1 MGKPFKGFRFQP
13 QLYAE
18 FIKVARSG
26 GYTVTGAFEK
36 FMSGCVEVNALV
48 FPDRKNLDF
57 ESEARVLAD
66 WLDKGKY
73 FYRTDNGEE
82 VNVQG
87 RLLWLLPKVHDRA
100 LQKNIE
106 DVLKKSVTVQE

>member
-1 MGKPFKGFRFQP
+1 MGKQFKGFRFQP
-13 QLYAE
+13 HLYVD
-18 FIKVARSG
+18 FTKVALSG

-36 FMSGCVEVNALV
+36 FMSGCVELDMLV
-48 FPDRKNLDF
+48 FPDQKIWDL

-73 FYRTDNGEE
+73 FYRSDNGEE

-87 RLLWLLPKVHDRA
+87 RLLWLLPKIHDRV
-100 LQKNIE
+100 LQKEIE
-106 DVLKKSVTVQE
+106 DALTKSVTTKQ